1 LNGKNFLAATMLT
14 ALMLAL
20 MFIPMSGSQA
30 SKQYDPWMDINDDGR
45 IDMRDIT
52 QLCINFMAT
61 GDPTKQVVINYKWV
75 EWNVTADLSPSQSFT
90 FENST
95 GGYGRFTL
103 SVAGWTQ
110 SSSAASHDWLY
121 IIICL
126 KVKDVTIIEEVVK
139 IHPYW
144 ILQPS
149 IWPPPEGITYRG
161 FTKTYQ
167 VDFSEV
173 SVTLYADINN
183 YAPIN
188 AIAVCYLTT

>member
-1 LNGKNFLAATMLT
+1 MLT

-61 GDPTKQVVINYKWV
+61 GDPTKQVVINHKWV
-75 EWNVTADLSPSQSFT
+75 EWNVTANLSPSQSFT

-103 SVAGWTQ
+103 SVEGWTQ
-110 SSSAASHDWLY
+110 SSSATSHDWLY
-121 IIICL
+121 IVIYL
-126 KVKDVTIIEEVVK
+126 KVKGVTIITEVAK
-139 IHPYW
+139 IHPSYW
-144 ILQPS
+144 IGY
-149 IWPPPEGITYRG
+149 IVWPPPEGITYRG

-173 SVTLYADINN
+173 SITLYADINN

>member
-1 LNGKNFLAATMLT
+1 VSLAQSYGT
-14 ALMLAL
+14 
-20 MFIPMSGSQA
+20 
-30 SKQYDPWMDINDDGR
+30 
-45 IDMRDIT
+45 
-52 QLCINFMAT
+52 T
-61 GDPTKQVVINYKWV
+61 GDPTKQVVISYKWV
-75 EWNVTADLSPSQSFT
+75 EWDVTADLSPSQSFT

-95 GGYGRFTL
+95 GGYGRFIL

-121 IIICL
+121 IIIYL
-126 KVKDVTIIEEVVK
+126 KVKGVTIITEVAK

>member
-1 LNGKNFLAATMLT
+1 VNWKSFLAAAVLT
-14 ALMLAL
+14 ALMLSLA
-20 MFIPMSGSQA
+20 FIKLSGSQTTF
-30 SKQYDPWMDINDDGR
+30 QYDPWADINDDGY
-45 IDMRDIT
+45 IDGKDISYT
-52 QLCINFMAT
+52 CRLFGKT
-61 GDPTKQVVINYKWV
+61 GDPTKQVVISYKWV

-121 IIICL
+121 IVIYL
-126 KVKDVTIIEEVVK
+126 KVKGVTIITEVAK

-144 ILQPS
+144 ILQPY